1 MGRKLEREQ
10 GYLRNDFSSKTSSEL
25 KAAEEAGGPR
35 SKEYGKDTSAE
46 YLKLFHYSCC
56 NNQQEFP
63 REYVE
68 VFLGVSVVVILCKKR
83 AGHVRATNTGNMVP
97 DLTMQCCGNSGS

>member
-35 SKEYGKDTSAE
+35 SKSGAKS
-46 YLKLFHYSCC
+46 
-56 NNQQEFP
+56 NQQ
-63 REYVE
+63 
-68 VFLGVSVVVILCKKR
+68 S
-83 AGHVRATNTGNMVP
+83 
-97 DLTMQCCGNSGS
+97 S